1 MVTGIIMQDCIFCK
15 IERGEIPCVKVYETQ
30 DVLAF
35 LDLAPVHKGHTL
47 IIPRKHVVNIL
58 DLSTDMASSLQGA
71 IQAIGYAFLRG
82 LKADGFNLGMNNY
95 KAAGQLVMHAH
106 YHLIPRFSGDGLK
119 LWPQGT
125 YENNDEMNST
135 AEKIIAGIKNG

>member
-1 MVTGIIMQDCIFCK
+1 MQDCIFCK

-71 IQAIGYAFLRG
+71 IQAIGNGFLRG
-82 LKADGFNLGMNNY
+82 LKADGFNLGMNNF

-119 LWPQGT
+119 LWPQST
-125 YENNDEMNST
+125 YENNGEMNIT
-135 AEKIIAGIKNG
+135 AEKIITGIKNG